1 MNRISIILISLTIIF
16 IGCNNFQNELKT
28 YNDIVEVELA
38 RDTVINEI
46 FMGLRYGDSESLT
59 KKKIRKLLSEKKLSK
74 NANNKIEY
82 EFITDESTLSLIGPI
97 KALIDVEF
105 HNDKLYVFKLR
116 ASLDANTNQF
126 IQNEKKIELM
136 HLSICR
142 LYSDKYIFKG
152 YKIIELEN
160 ILNDKIK
167 DDYYI
172 YSNNQIKISSWLHT
186 DITYTDLR
194 ILKEKEIEEE
204 KEKEIK
210 NEENR
215 KERIKQLNDL

>member
-59 KKKIRKLLSEKKLSK
+59 KKKLRKLLSEKKLSK

-126 IQNEKKIELM
+126 LENEKKIELM
-136 HLSICR
+136 HLV
-142 LYSDKYIFKG
+142 LNKPFNTKYRSLG
-152 YKIIELEN
+152 YKTIKLEN

-172 YSNNQIKISSWLHT
+172 YSNNQIKISSWLNT

-194 ILKEKEIEEE
+194 ILKEIEIEEE

>member
-1 MNRISIILISLTIIF
+1 MNRISIILIFLTIIF

-46 FMGLRYGDSESLT
+46 FMGLNYGDSESLT
-59 KKKIRKLLSEKKLSK
+59 KKKLRKLLSEKKLSK

-126 IQNEKKIELM
+126 IENEKKIELM
-136 HLSICR
+136 HLKICR

-152 YKIIELEN
+152 YKKIELEN